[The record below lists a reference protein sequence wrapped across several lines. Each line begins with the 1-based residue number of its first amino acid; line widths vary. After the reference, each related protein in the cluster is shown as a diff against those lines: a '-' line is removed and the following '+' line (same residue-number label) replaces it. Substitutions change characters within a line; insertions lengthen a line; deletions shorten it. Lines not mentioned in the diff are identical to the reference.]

1 MIKNKKNTEAFE
13 KLKQRIEAQ
22 ANVKVNPDKVKSE
35 PEPEPKSKVKATKAV
50 KAEPVIKEEPVVR
63 ASTQNDLDKELE
75 YEEKRAA
82 LERDNK
88 IPGYGWLFGIQDKFL
103 PESTV
108 LDRGEVLAFALGN
121 MQENMLNPNRK
132 ESLFALFAKDIM
144 RMNISVKGLARDQAI
159 IVRQQDADKGATMNN
174 IRDLTGRPGAL

>member
-1 MIKNKKNTEAFE
+1 MKKKDTEAFE
-13 KLKQRIEAQ
+13 RLKQRIEAQ
-22 ANVKVNPDKVKSE
+22 ADVKSNPDK
-35 PEPEPKSKVKATKAV
+35 P
-50 KAEPVIKEEPVVR
+50 KAEPKYESKPKAEVKSKAKAVESEPIIKEPVKSV
-63 ASTQNDLDKELE
+63 QNDLEKELE

-82 LERDNK
+82 MERDNK

-121 MQENMLNPNRK
+121 MQENMLNPHRT
-132 ESLFALFAKDIM
+132 ESLFALFTKDIM

-159 IVRQQDADKGATMNN
+159 IVRQQDADRGATMNN